1 MGCYR
6 SCLIVDR
13 KGRLF
18 DLLSNCFVDHEDVP
32 TLPLSVVEM
41 MEKLSKNKKK
51 KKKKRRKK

>member
-1 MGCYR
+1 
-6 SCLIVDR
+6 LIVDR